1 MHFIELYSFA
11 LDLYIN
17 SLNHFIWKRLKVTV
31 CGRLPLSRYANTW
44 LDHDD
49 VSIGLYCALLTFQ
62 WKANLGSTSVMNTW
76 PLGYNNTTWKSKQ
89 KICTNF
95 DHYWTK
101 KWSFLCMQ
109 TNWVCRSEALRF
121 CKNDSDSSLES
132 LIVTQVESSHSV
144 KNVTRGESS
153 NHLSQRD
160 SSQSHQKSWLE
171 SSRVIDSSHAI
182 TE

>member
-109 TNWVCRSEALRF
+109 TNWVCRSEALWFR
-121 CKNDSDSSLES
+121 KNDSDSGLES
-132 LIVTQVESSHSV
+132 LIVTRV
-144 KNVTRGESS
+144 KSFCEK
-153 NHLSQRD
+153 RD
-160 SSQSHQKSWLE
+160 SSRVTKNRD

-182 TE
+182 TAGKWETKRDKPHQINS